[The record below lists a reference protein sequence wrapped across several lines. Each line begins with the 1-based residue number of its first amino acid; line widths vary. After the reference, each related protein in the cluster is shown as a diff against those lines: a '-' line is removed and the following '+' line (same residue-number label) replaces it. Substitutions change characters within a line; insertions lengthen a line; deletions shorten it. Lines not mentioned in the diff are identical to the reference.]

1 MGLPSPDGKG
11 LTANITNSFSI
22 TEGTP
27 VPEGAFA
34 FLDILLSEDVQKNF
48 RDAIPVNRAAVMHK
62 LEREKSDNLTGFT
75 RAGKLSRDE
84 LGCPLDDSLR
94 EGKLFDPSTKL
105 DEIFLDML
113 ENVDSV
119 MIPDNSVLMIV
130 SEEMPPYL
138 AGQKDLDSVISAVNN
153 RTKTVFDER

>member
-1 MGLPSPDGKG
+1 
-11 LTANITNSFSI
+11 
-22 TEGTP
+22 
-27 VPEGAFA
+27 
-34 FLDILLSEDVQKNF
+34 
-48 RDAIPVNRAAVMHK
+48 MHK
-62 LEREKSDNLTGFT
+62 LEREKRDNLTGFT

-84 LGCPLDDSLR
+84 LGSPLDDSLR

-113 ENVDSV
+113 EKVDSV

-138 AGQKDLDSVISAVNN
+138 AGQKDLGSVISAVNN